1 MHPLEYLF
9 LHHSLLSTIAFFNK
23 ETRRAIQKKSNT
35 GRERRWGEQQ
45 SWRPGSSR
53 TCRWSGTAGTR
64 HCHVYS
70 CVVYDVTAEKKS
82 LVFSVLG
89 PWTYT
94 QLVLIYYMYHE
105 NFREKTESVVQPML
119 DTRAPRK
126 VKGFEY
132 LNHGKA
138 SVGIFTLLDNRKC
151 RVQICRKLVFFQFM
165 DHRTICSGLQTSF
178 YKLYQVTFRNPFHPE
193 LLSDSRKLGGI

>member
-53 TCRWSGTAGTR
+53 TCRWSGTTGTR
-64 HCHVYS
+64 HCQVYS

-132 LNHGKA
+132 LNHFKLQLA
-138 SVGIFTLLDNRKC
+138 FLPCWTTENVGYKSAESLFSSSSWITELFVLGYKPHFTSYIK
-151 RVQICRKLVFFQFM
+151 
-165 DHRTICSGLQTSF
+165 
-178 YKLYQVTFRNPFHPE
+178 
-193 LLSDSRKLGGI
+193 

>member
-23 ETRRAIQKKSNT
+23 ETRRSIQKQKQY
-35 GRERRWGEQQ
+35 RQRAEVRWAAKLKTRKQQ
-45 SWRPGSSR
+45 NLQMEWDCGHKALPRIQLHCLWCY
-53 TCRWSGTAGTR
+53 CR
-64 HCHVYS
+64 
-70 CVVYDVTAEKKS
+70 EKKLGLFS
-82 LVFSVLG
+82 LRPLDIHTASVNLLHV
-89 PWTYT
+89 PWKL
-94 QLVLIYYMYHE
+94 QRKDWIS
-105 NFREKTESVVQPML
+105 RQPML